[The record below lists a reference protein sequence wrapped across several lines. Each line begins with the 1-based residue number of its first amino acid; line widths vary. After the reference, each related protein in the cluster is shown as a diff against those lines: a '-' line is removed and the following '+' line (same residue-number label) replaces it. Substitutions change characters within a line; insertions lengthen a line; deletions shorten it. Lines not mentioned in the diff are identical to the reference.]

1 MATRSTIKIDGVKYA
16 KIYKHWDGYP
26 EANYIWLK
34 EFNDRFNKLRGDD
47 PSYKFA
53 QLLRFASKYG
63 EKFTLD
69 QSEFTGWGVI
79 KYDAECWEEYE
90 YHLTKKEVEV
100 YRVSFDDKDNQ
111 YLERISDSEVKVMI
125 KGLNESLAKG
135 IL

>member
-34 EFNDRFNKLRGDD
+34 EFNDRFNKQRGDD

-100 YRVSFDDKDNQ
+100 YRVSFDDKDNVEM
-111 YLERISDSEVKVMI
+111 LEFENKNSYCRLLTISVNQSW
-125 KGLNESLAKG
+125 
-135 IL
+135 